1 MSVNTPQFDCRKI
14 AGELFAGDLRLRL
27 EEFDRKRKNCWIT
40 GLVIFAVSLALLFFV
55 RANEVVLFTA
65 IAGMVIGAVVIAS
78 GSHNRRKFYRCEIVP
93 VLVKALLPDLK
104 FSPEKGLSQSKFR
117 SFDLFG
123 SFDRYSSEDH
133 LTGTIGKTAIT
144 AAEVHIENRHR
155 DKDGKTYYT
164 TIFRGVI
171 FIADFNKNFRSR
183 TAVLP
188 DTAEKL
194 FGKLIGNF
202 LQQMNIAKSG
212 KLVKLENPEFE
223 KKFAVYSQDP
233 MEARYILT
241 PQLMERLLK
250 VQAAESSPIRVLFMN
265 NNMILAFSRSSGW
278 LEPPSWSDL
287 ANAAVLEKT
296 LYEVSN
302 LLELVE
308 ELDLNTRI
316 WSKQ

>member
-1 MSVNTPQFDCRKI
+1 MSSNTSQFDCRKI
-14 AGELFAGDLRLRL
+14 AGELFAGGLKDRLV
-27 EEFDRKRKNCWIT
+27 EFDRKRKNCWIT
-40 GLVIFAVSLALLFFV
+40 GLAIFAVSLAILFLA
-55 RANEVVLFTA
+55 RANEVVLFGA
-65 IAGMVIGAVVIAS
+65 IAGMVIGAVVITS
-78 GSHNRRKFYRCEIVP
+78 GNHNRRKFYRCEIVP
-93 VLVKALLPDLK
+93 VLIEALLPDLK
-104 FSPEKGLSQSKFR
+104 FSPDKGLSQSKFR

-123 SFDRYSSEDH
+123 CFDRYTSEDH
-133 LTGTIGKTAIT
+133 LTGTIGKTKIT
-144 AAEVHIENRHR
+144 AAEVHIEQRHR
-155 DKDGKTYYT
+155 DKDGKTHYT

-171 FIADFNKNFRSR
+171 FIADFNKNFHSR

-188 DTAEKL
+188 DTAERF

-202 LQQMNIAKSG
+202 LQQMNIAESG

-250 VQAAESSPIRVLFMN
+250 VQTCESSPIRVLFSN
-265 NNMILAFSRSSGW
+265 SNMILALTRSSGW
-278 LEPPSWSDL
+278 LEPPSWGNL
-287 ANAAVLEKT
+287 ANVAVLEKT

-316 WSKQ
+316 WTKQ